1 MHRSFSFAFRFRL
14 SSILAIALAPAA
26 LSLGGCG
33 LPTNVAIKDL
43 DKLRAEQTACLI
55 RNAHQKD
62 DRVSDPNTLARE
74 IAMACGDSTERL
86 VTKAI
91 AKPNPQERQAF
102 QEEAE
107 VRAAGYVRLARGATR

>member
-1 MHRSFSFAFRFRL
+1 MPSSL
-14 SSILAIALAPAA
+14 STALRHVLAPSPILMV
-26 LSLGGCG
+26 LSLGACG

-43 DKLRAEQTACLI
+43 DKLRAEQTACLV

-74 IAMACGDSTERL
+74 IAMACGDTTERL
-86 VTKAI
+86 VTHAI

-107 VRAAGYVRLARGATR
+107 LRAAGYVRLARGTTR